1 MAKIGFDQID
11 VPAPKFYRRLV
22 NALIIIVVPSTI
34 TLITQIPEDIL
45 LESSKMLAVLGVNYV
60 MALLKAAEFI
70 LGQDLVK
77 TEEDGI
83 TS

>member
-45 LESSKMLAVLGVNYV
+45 SESSKMLAVLGVNYV

-70 LGQDLVK
+70 LGQDFVK

>member
-45 LESSKMLAVLGVNYV
+45 SESSKMLAVLGVNYV

-83 TS
+83 TT

>member
-34 TLITQIPEDIL
+34 TLITQIPENIFT
-45 LESSKMLAVLGVNYV
+45 ESSKMVAVLGVNYV

-70 LGQDLVK
+70 LGQDSVK
-77 TEEDGI
+77 SEEDAI

>member
-45 LESSKMLAVLGVNYV
+45 LESSKMLAVLGVNYL

>member
-1 MAKIGFDQID
+1 
-11 VPAPKFYRRLV
+11 
-22 NALIIIVVPSTI
+22 
-34 TLITQIPEDIL
+34 
-45 LESSKMLAVLGVNYV
+45 